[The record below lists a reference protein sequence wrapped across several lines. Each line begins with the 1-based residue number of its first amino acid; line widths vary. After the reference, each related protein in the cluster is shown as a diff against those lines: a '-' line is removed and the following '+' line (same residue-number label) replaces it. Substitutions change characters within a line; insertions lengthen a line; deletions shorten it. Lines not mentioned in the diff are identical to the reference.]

1 MSKDFEDLL
10 HRAAEDLGLP
20 ETETP
25 DAESASAARPRV
37 MVVDDDPGMRRALA
51 DALEERCALL
61 ICPDG
66 IAAVENISD
75 DVDAVIL
82 DIKMA
87 GMDGLATFDELRAR
101 APHVPI
107 IFNTGHP
114 GDYPEEDL
122 VGAREPF
129 GYITKGEPKILFALL
144 KSAIRHH
151 RLIQREA
158 SLNHHLEH
166 LLEERGAENTR
177 LQRAVQDRY
186 RFDRIIGRSPA
197 LRRVFDLMAKVI
209 ESDSTVLITGETGT
223 GKELVAQ
230 AIHYNSFR
238 RAGRFIVQ
246 NCGALPEALL
256 GSELFGHRK
265 GAFTGA
271 IADKKGL
278 FEAAH
283 KGTIFLDEIA
293 ETSPAVQVNLLRVLQ
308 DGEIRPIGDT
318 LTRRV
323 DARVIAATHR
333 DLSEE
338 VREGR
343 FREDLFYRLN
353 VIPIPLPALRER
365 REDIPLLA
373 QHFLEETSK
382 RTGKRPPGIHP
393 DALNC
398 LTAYD
403 FPGNIRELENE
414 IERAVALADDG
425 SPVTP
430 DQFSAAVR
438 RAGLHAPKAA
448 SPSPS
453 PWTAT
458 PPSGESSATPSRP
471 SRRTCSIR
479 PLRSTTETG
488 PTRPRPSDSAG
499 WGSSRRSGGT
509 SSKGDGGAPRFRE
522 ARRCAK
528 IFSEGVAPDWGISPM
543 NLVMKSRTRR
553 VTRTAFI
560 FAAPLWAAFLAGDGG
575 AESTDAS
582 GGAEITNRQYLEFT
596 LATGRAVPESW
607 AGKTFPKGSADRP
620 VTLVDWYDAR
630 DYCAW
635 RGKRLPSREEWKN
648 ACRADG
654 FPKRGDIWEWTRS
667 DENGWK
673 LLCGPMGTCECT
685 HRYRPEWKNAVK
697 GFRCVGDPPLA
708 LFIQTAGEAS
718 P

>member
-25 DAESASAARPRV
+25 AAEAASAARPRV

-51 DALEERCALL
+51 DALDERCELL

-114 GDYPEEDL
+114 GDYPEEDM
-122 VGAREPF
+122 VGTREPF

-151 RLIQREA
+151 RLIQRAA

-166 LLEERGAENTR
+166 LLEERGAENVR
-177 LQRAVQDRY
+177 LQREVQDRY
-186 RFDRIIGRSPA
+186 RFERIIGQSPA
-197 LRRVFDLMAKVI
+197 LRRVFDLMSKVI

-238 RAGRFIVQ
+238 RTGRFVVQ

-271 IADKKGL
+271 VADKKGL

-353 VIPIPLPALRER
+353 VIPIPLPPLRER

-373 QHFLEETSK
+373 QHFLDETSK
-382 RTGKRPPGIHP
+382 RTGKHPPGIHP

-430 DQFSAAVR
+430 DLFSAAVR

-448 SPSPS
+448 SP
-453 PWTAT
+453 
-458 PPSGESSATPSRP
+458 PPS
-471 SRRTCSIR
+471 
-479 PLRSTTETG
+479 L
-488 PTRPRPSDSAG
+488 D
-499 WGSSRRSGGT
+499 
-509 SSKGDGGAPRFRE
+509 GDAP
-522 ARRCAK
+522 
-528 IFSEGVAPDWGISPM
+528 I
-543 NLVMKSRTRR
+543 
-553 VTRTAFI
+553 
-560 FAAPLWAAFLAGDGG
+560 
-575 AESTDAS
+575 
-582 GGAEITNRQYLEFT
+582 
-596 LATGRAVPESW
+596 
-607 AGKTFPKGSADRP
+607 
-620 VTLVDWYDAR
+620 
-630 DYCAW
+630 
-635 RGKRLPSREEWKN
+635 RGKLRDAVEALEKNMLNQALEAHNGNRTHTAAALGLSRL
-648 ACRADG
+648 G
-654 FPKRGDIWEWTRS
+654 
-667 DENGWK
+667 
-673 LLCGPMGTCECT
+673 LLKKIR
-685 HRYRPEWKNAVK
+685 RYELE
-697 GFRCVGDPPLA
+697 G
-708 LFIQTAGEAS
+708 
-718 P
+718 